1 MKRYHQLSPEEERVI
16 ARKGTELPG
25 SGEYD
30 QQFAEGVYICR
41 RCDAPLYLSEHKFH
55 AHCGWPSFED
65 ELKGSVQKQRDRDG
79 ARIEILCTRCGGHLG
94 HLFLG
99 EEYTPKNVRHC
110 VNSLS
115 LLFLPAFTREGC
127 EKALLAGGC
136 FWGVEHLLRQLPGV
150 VQTRVGYVGGSV
162 ADPSY
167 AEVCTGETDHAE
179 AVELLFDPK
188 KISYEELLK
197 YFLEIHD
204 PAQRGRQ
211 GPDIGSQYRS
221 AIYFFTR
228 AQRDTAEKLLDLLRQ
243 KGVKAA
249 TELVPASRFYP
260 AEEYHQHYYQKTGK
274 QPYCHIHINR
284 F

>member
-30 QQFAEGVYICR
+30 QQFKEGVYICR

-65 ELKGSVQKQRDRDG
+65 ELAGSVQKQRDRDG
-79 ARIEILCTRCGGHLG
+79 ARIEILCARCGGHLG

-115 LLFLPAFTREGC
+115 LLFLPAFTHEGC

-188 KISYEELLK
+188 KISYKELLK

-228 AQRDTAEKLLDLLRQ
+228 AQRDTAEKLLDLLRL
-243 KGVKAA
+243 KGLKAA

-274 QPYCHIHINR
+274 QPYCHTHIKR